1 MSKEDETARLAALE
15 FTDAMAAYWKA
26 RLGADLLGFYLIGSL
41 AHDGFSH
48 RYSDIDVALVCEN
61 GLSAAMIEEMAA
73 EAKVVSPS
81 LAPKLSLFWTDRSFT
96 QGRFPPL
103 DRIDYLEH
111 AVALVEN
118 EPVRPARPTLG
129 EVHAYLEGRPF
140 KVWAERARNF
150 AALDRLEAANRKPYL
165 RAHLYPARFAF
176 SWMTGDIGSN
186 DTAVAYLLE
195 NAPDGLD
202 MGLIARALTCRQ
214 QAADPDDLFPARGHL
229 LGQVEACAK
238 MMSG

>member
-1 MSKEDETARLAALE
+1 
-15 FTDAMAAYWKA
+15 
-26 RLGADLLGFYLIGSL
+26 
-41 AHDGFSH
+41 
-48 RYSDIDVALVCEN
+48 
-61 GLSAAMIEEMAA
+61 MIEEMAA